1 MIKMIKNAFYFIL
14 KATFVPE
21 IFKFLSRLFGHV
33 EKTDGLERLTSK
45 FMASQAGSQTSA
57 IHILPNM
64 SQSKGNQ
71 TMRFSQLIEYNNSN
85 IFLQKLCRK

>member
-1 MIKMIKNAFYFIL
+1 MINAFYFIL

-21 IFKFLSRLFGHV
+21 IFKFLSHLFGYV

-45 FMASQAGSQTSA
+45 FMTPQPGSQTFA

-64 SQSKGNQ
+64 SQSKSNQ
-71 TMRFSQLIEYNNSN
+71 TMKFSQLIEYNNRN